1 MQPTPTL
8 PMPIDSWRRYDLVT
22 KSYQGWYAGRKLTRK
37 LYAEISGVSVQC
49 LKFHDHHPGAKMK
62 PHIIRKLAALQ
73 IEVRADRQLSCID
86 NRAELAAAKLA
97 AKAEADKQRALDR
110 LLDAA
115 MRAGRKPLSR
125 KSKQASIF

>member
-1 MQPTPTL
+1 VENDRFRFYNL
-8 PMPIDSWRRYDLVT
+8 REKKYF
-22 KSYQGWYAGRKLTRK
+22 GFAGPRLSRKAF
-37 LYAEISGVSVQC
+37 AEISGVSVQA
-49 LKFHDHHPGAKMK
+49 LKFHDHHPGEKWK
-62 PHIIRKLAALQ
+62 PHILRKLAAAQIAMRANLQ
-73 IEVRADRQLSCID
+73 QEILDDKATKL
-86 NRAELAAAKLA
+86 AAKLA